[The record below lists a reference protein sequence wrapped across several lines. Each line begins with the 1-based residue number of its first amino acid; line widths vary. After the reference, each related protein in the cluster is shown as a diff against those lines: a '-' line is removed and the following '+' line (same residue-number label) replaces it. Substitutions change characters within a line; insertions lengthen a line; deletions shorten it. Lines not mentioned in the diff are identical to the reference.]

1 MKEKLQAID
10 CGVIIGRFQCDSLH
24 AAHKDLIQTV
34 IDRHPRV
41 ILFLGLSAI
50 KNTINNPLEFK
61 HRKVMIEETFP
72 NVEVHYIDDNR
83 SDDIWSKNLDKQI
96 SKWLNPGQTVV
107 LYGSRDSFIKCY
119 HGKYN
124 TCELEAT
131 TFVSA
136 SEIRKKIINHYHPS
150 KDFRAGIIAA
160 TGLKY
165 PTAYQ
170 TVDIAIFNEKD
181 EVLLVKKPG
190 EEKWRLPGGFSDV
203 NSNSLEEDAIRETK
217 EETGIEI
224 SYPTYIG
231 STKID
236 DFRFRGE
243 KDKIK
248 TALFVAKYIFG
259 KPQGADD
266 VEAAKWVPIKELV
279 PEIVMEEHHI
289 LITMLIAK
297 FIMND
302 ELYKKVI
309 NKADAVMP

>member
-1 MKEKLQAID
+1 MKEKSNTTD
-10 CGVIIGRFQCDSLH
+10 CGIVIGRFNLH
-24 AAHKDLIQTV
+24 TLHSAHKDLIQSV
-34 IDRHPRV
+34 LDRHQRV
-41 ILFLGLSAI
+41 IVFLGLAPI
-50 KNTINNPLEFK
+50 KNTLNNPLEFR
-61 HRKVMIEETFP
+61 HRKAMLEEEFP
-72 NVEVHYIDDNR
+72 DVEVHYIDDNR
-83 SDDIWSKNLDKQI
+83 SDQVWSTNLDKQI
-96 SKWLNPGQTVV
+96 TKWLNPGQTAT
-107 LYGSRDSFIKCY
+107 LYGSRDSFLKCY
-119 HGKYN
+119 HGKYP

-136 SEIRKKIINHYHPS
+136 TEVRKKIINSYPPN
-150 KDFRAGIIAA
+150 KDFRAGVIAA

-181 EVLLVKKPG
+181 EVLLVKKPT
-190 EEKWRLPGGFSDV
+190 EDKWRLPGGFSDV

-236 DFRFRGE
+236 DWRYRGE

-266 VEAAKWVPIKELV
+266 VEAAKWVPIKVLV